1 MNGLLAAAALLLLN
15 AFFVGAEFSVISA
28 RRSQIEPLADAGS
41 RAARTALRAM
51 ERVSLML
58 ACAQLGITVCSLGL
72 GAVAEPAIAHL
83 IEGPLEAA
91 GLPSGAVHPVAFA
104 LALVLV
110 VYLHVVI
117 GEMVPKN
124 LALAGPDRAVLVL
137 APPLMAIARAVSPVI
152 RVLNALANAILR
164 LLRVEPK
171 DELASTYTVE
181 EVHSIVTESAREG
194 LLADDHGLLTG
205 ALEFSEREAGDVMVP
220 LERLVTVPVGSTPA
234 EVERLVTRTGFSR
247 FPVVRATPAPGDRD
261 PDGGGVDGG
270 GGRDGDSARADGGS
284 TDGGRVDV
292 ARGGGGADGG
302 DADGGESLIG
312 YLHLKDLLYADD
324 ERHDLPVPDK
334 RIRNLVAV
342 SAADEVEEALASMQ
356 RAGTHLARVVDPAGA
371 TLGVLFL
378 EDVLEELVGEVRDAM
393 RRDTASRQ
401 PARSTGGGGPGHQ
414 R

>member
-1 MNGLLAAAALLLLN
+1 VSGLLIAAALLLLN

-41 RAARTALRAM
+41 RRARTALRAM
-51 ERVSLML
+51 ERISLML

-83 IEGPLEAA
+83 IEAPLEAV
-91 GLPSGAVHPVAFA
+91 GLPTEVMHPIAFA
-104 LALVLV
+104 LALALV

-124 LALAGPDRAVLVL
+124 LALAGPERAVLVL
-137 APPLMAIARAVSPVI
+137 APPLMTIARVVRPVI
-152 RVLNALANAILR
+152 VVLNAVANGVLR

-171 DELASTYTVE
+171 NELASTYTAD

-194 LLADDHGLLTG
+194 LLVDDHGLLTG

-220 LERLVTVPVGSTPA
+220 LERLVTVPVGSSPA
-234 EVERLVTRTGFSR
+234 EVERLVTQTGFSR
-247 FPVVRATPAPGDRD
+247 FPVVRPEPA
-261 PDGGGVDGG
+261 
-270 GGRDGDSARADGGS
+270 A
-284 TDGGRVDV
+284 
-292 ARGGGGADGG
+292 
-302 DADGGESLIG
+302 ESPAEPVVIG

-324 ERHDLPVPDK
+324 DRHDQPVPEK
-334 RIRNLVAV
+334 RVRSLVSV
-342 SAADEVEEALASMQ
+342 STGDEVEEALATMQ
-356 RAGTHLARVVDPAGA
+356 RAGTHLARVVDESGR

-393 RRDTASRQ
+393 RRDPVTRHSL
-401 PARSTGGGGPGHQ
+401 PS
-414 R
+414 

>member
-1 MNGLLAAAALLLLN
+1 MSGLLVAAGLLLLN
-15 AFFVGAEFSVISA
+15 AFFVGAEFAVISA

-51 ERVSLML
+51 EHISLML
-58 ACAQLGITVCSLGL
+58 ACAQLGITVASLGL

-83 IEGPLEAA
+83 IEAPIEAA
-91 GLPSGAVHPVAFA
+91 GLPEGVVHPIAFT

-110 VYLHVVI
+110 IYLHVVI

-124 LALAGPDRAVLVL
+124 LALAGPERAVLVL
-137 APPLMAIARAVSPVI
+137 APPLMAVARAVRPVI
-152 RVLNALANAILR
+152 VVLNWLANAVLR

-171 DELASTYTVE
+171 DELDATYTADQ
-181 EVHSIVTESAREG
+181 VHSIVTESAREG
-194 LLADDHGLLTG
+194 LLVDDHGLLTG

-220 LERLVTVPVGSTPA
+220 LDRLVTVPLGSSPA

-247 FPVVRATPAPGDRD
+247 FPVVREVGQ
-261 PDGGGVDGG
+261 
-270 GGRDGDSARADGGS
+270 
-284 TDGGRVDV
+284 
-292 ARGGGGADGG
+292 
-302 DADGGESLIG
+302 ELIG

-324 ERHDLPVPDK
+324 GRHDQPVPEK
-334 RIRNLVAV
+334 RIRNLVSV
-342 SAADEVEEALASMQ
+342 STGDEVEEALAAMQ
-356 RAGTHLARVVDPAGA
+356 RAGTHLARVVDPDGG

-393 RRDTASRQ
+393 RRDRSD
-401 PARSTGGGGPGHQ
+401 PAAVALVTRPTSGNG